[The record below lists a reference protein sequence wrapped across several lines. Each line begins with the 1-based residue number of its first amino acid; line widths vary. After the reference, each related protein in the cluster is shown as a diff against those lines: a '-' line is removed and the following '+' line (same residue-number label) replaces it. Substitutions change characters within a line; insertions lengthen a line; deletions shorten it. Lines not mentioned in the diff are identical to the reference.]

1 VGGVPGAPPSLPS
14 PPGTYYTAR
23 FAVIPRF
30 VNRSMPQARFA
41 PVPEQMDLIRANAL
55 EILSEDELVRKLE
68 RSAREG
74 RPLQVKQGFDPTRPD
89 LHIGHAV
96 SLRQLR
102 LFQDL
107 GHHVVFVMGGYTAMI
122 GDPTGRNELRPAL
135 TEEEVE
141 ANSRTYAEQ
150 MFKVLDPERT
160 EIRNNADWLRPLQL
174 KDVLELTSHYTVA
187 RMLERDDFQK
197 RFREQRPI
205 SVVEFMYP
213 LMQAYDSVVLRADVE
228 LGGSDQKFNLL
239 VARAIQERYGQ
250 EAQVCLLMPLL
261 RGTDGV
267 QKMSKSYDNYVGLV
281 DAPEE
286 QYGRTMSIPDELL
299 DEWYRL
305 ASGLRGA
312 ELQEAL
318 ERATAEPYRA
328 KRALAAAIVREYH
341 GTEAAAQAS
350 ERFDLVHRRR
360 EVPDDVPV
368 VEVAADDPALAVEE
382 GAVWLP
388 RLLVRAG
395 LAPSTSQ
402 AIRLIEQG
410 AIMVEGSR
418 VEERDRRLDAA
429 GAYLLQ
435 KGKRHFAQIVFR

>member
-1 VGGVPGAPPSLPS
+1 MA
-14 PPGTYYTAR
+14 
-23 FAVIPRF
+23 
-30 VNRSMPQARFA
+30 NRSFP
-41 PVPEQMDLIRANAL
+41 PVPEQMDVIRENAL
-55 EILSEDELVRKLE
+55 EILSEEELVRKLE
-68 RSAREG
+68 RASREG
-74 RPLQVKQGFDPTRPD
+74 RPLRVKQGFDPTRPD

-102 LFQDL
+102 LFQEL
-107 GHHVVFVMGGYTAMI
+107 GHDVVFVMGGYTALV
-122 GDPTGRNELRPAL
+122 GDPTGRNDLRPPL
-135 TEEEVE
+135 TEPEVE
-141 ANSRTYAEQ
+141 ENSRTYAEQ
-150 MFKVLDPERT
+150 MFKVLDPQRT
-160 EIRNNADWLRPLQL
+160 QIQNNAEWLKPLRL

-250 EAQVCLLMPLL
+250 EPQVCLLMPLL

-267 QKMSKSYDNYVGLV
+267 QKMSKSYDNYVGLT
-281 DAPEE
+281 DPPEE

-299 DEWYRL
+299 GEWYRL
-305 ASGLRGA
+305 ASGLAGSALR
-312 ELQEAL
+312 EAL
-318 ERATAEPYRA
+318 ERVEQDPYVA
-328 KRALAAAIVREYH
+328 KRELATRIVRQYH
-341 GTEAAAQAS
+341 GEEAARQAA

-360 EVPDDVPV
+360 EVPEDVP
-368 VEVAADDPALAVEE
+368 EVNLSADDPELAVEA
-382 GAVWLP
+382 GRVWLP

-402 AIRLIEQG
+402 AVRLLEQG
-410 AIMVEGSR
+410 AISVDGAKVE
-418 VEERDRRLDAA
+418 DRNVHLPVPAE
-429 GAYLLQ
+429 YLFQ
-435 KGKRHFAQIVFR
+435 RGKRHFARVRFGGGPG